1 MIFILAI
8 ALLIVVLLA
17 GFLEVAA
24 HLAADVYCLPS
35 NLAVFSGYFT
45 DVAARHVVSH
55 GLRFGE
61 HVILDCRLFCT
72 FNYFMFIKHYS

>member
-8 ALLIVVLLA
+8 ALLIVRLA
-17 GFLEVAA
+17 VFLEVAGS
-24 HLAADVYCLPS
+24 LDSDVYCLPS
-35 NLAVFSGYFT
+35 NLAVFSCCFT
-45 DVAARHVVSH
+45 GVAARHVASH

-72 FNYFMFIKHYS
+72 FYFMLIKHYS